1 MKTLVILAALVG
13 FVLAQDG
20 TCSVKFV
27 ALGNSAYYL
36 ERNKFNWWDSSRR
49 CMALGS
55 QLAHIDSEEELNAVS
70 AYLNQL
76 GFSAEEAVWFSGFG
90 IKSGAWIS
98 IANSK
103 LLSYFKWGPS
113 EPNDYASS
121 ENCLGIKVNSASWSM
136 YDLSCF
142 KEYAY
147 LCETVSK

>member
-1 MKTLVILAALVG
+1 MKSLVILATLVG
-13 FVLAQDG
+13 LVLAQDD
-20 TCSVKFV
+20 TCSEKFV
-27 ALGNSAYYL
+27 QLGKSAYFL

-70 AYLNQL
+70 TYLNQL
-76 GFSAEEAVWFSGFG
+76 GFSAEEGVWFSGFG

-98 IANSK
+98 IANSRI
-103 LLSYFKWGPS
+103 LSYFKWGPS

-121 ENCLGIKVNSASWSM
+121 ENCLGLKVNSGNWSM

-142 KEYAY
+142 KENAY
-147 LCETVSK
+147 LCENVSQ